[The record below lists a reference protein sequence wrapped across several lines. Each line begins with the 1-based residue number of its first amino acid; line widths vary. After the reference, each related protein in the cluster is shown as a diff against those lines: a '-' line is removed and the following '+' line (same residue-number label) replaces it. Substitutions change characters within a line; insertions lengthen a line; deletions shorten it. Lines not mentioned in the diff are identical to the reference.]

1 MKKIQ
6 RVIMVDDDPYSHM
19 ICKHIMRRVAGEV
32 ELIEFTIPEKGIEFI
47 ESTYNKTA
55 DDCPTTV
62 LLLDINMPVMSGW
75 DFLERFES
83 TESDIKKHLT
93 IYLLSSSIDQHDKER
108 AEANKYV
115 KDFLTKPFRKEMVEV
130 ILKILS
136 DAKMDF

>member
-1 MKKIQ
+1 M
-6 RVIMVDDDPYSHM
+6 
-19 ICKHIMRRVAGEV
+19 
-32 ELIEFTIPEKGIEFI
+32 EKGIEFI
-47 ESTYNKTA
+47 ESTYNKAA
-55 DDCPTTV
+55 DDYPTTV
-62 LLLDINMPVMSGW
+62 LLLDINMPAMSGW

-108 AEANKYV
+108 AEANKHV

-130 ILKILS
+130 ILRILS